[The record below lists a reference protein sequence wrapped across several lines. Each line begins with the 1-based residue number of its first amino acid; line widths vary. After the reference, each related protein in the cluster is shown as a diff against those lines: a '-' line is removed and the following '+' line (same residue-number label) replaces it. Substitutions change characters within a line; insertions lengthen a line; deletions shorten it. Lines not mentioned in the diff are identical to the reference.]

1 MDGAGRRSVYQ
12 EVRRNYMPSMM
23 LAFDTPPPAGT
34 VGRRNVSNVPA
45 QALILS
51 NDPFVAQ
58 QAKLWAERTIEGSLL
73 GVQGSAQS
81 TKDEGQTTKGEVPHT
96 NAKDFDVER
105 RIELLFLE
113 SFARRPNKQELSA
126 TIDFLKNQAAAYKE
140 TPWKQSEQAWTDL
153 CHAILNAK
161 EFLFVP

>member
-1 MDGAGRRSVYQ
+1 
-12 EVRRNYMPSMM
+12 MM

-45 QALILS
+45 QALILA

-58 QAKLWAERTIEGSLL
+58 QAKLWAERSTEGSRL
-73 GVQGSAQS
+73 GVQDSAEG
-81 TKDEGQTTKGEVPHT
+81 TKDEGQTKGEVPDT

-113 SFARRPNKQELSA
+113 AFARRPNKQELIA
-126 TIDFLKNQAAAYKE
+126 TIDFLKNQAAVYNE